1 MKLEL
6 SESNLTLYS
15 DFKITSADTDMFTR
29 IRAGAIVNLLIQSAI
44 NSAEC
49 LGFGFGGLKEQKLFW
64 VLSRMTIEIYN
75 QLKWNEETE
84 VETWPKSL
92 EGLLY
97 TRDYIVRDKS
107 QNIIARATSGWLAI
121 DTETKKPKIIDG
133 IKAEMFVHLKEKHGI
148 NESPEKLPPTHE
160 GDLFTTHSGYF
171 DIDLNRHVTST
182 RYIDWM
188 MDTFTVEFHHKHYPK
203 RISVNFMKETMP
215 GDSINII
222 RNNTND
228 LQYSFEGTN
237 LMHKTVAF
245 RGKIDF

>member
-1 MKLEL
+1 MMEL
-6 SESNLTLYS
+6 TESNLTLYS
-15 DFKITSADTDMFTR
+15 QFKITSADTDMYTR

-44 NSAEC
+44 NSAES
-49 LGFGFGGLKEQKLFW
+49 LGFGFDGLKGQKLFC

-92 EGLLY
+92 ERLLY
-97 TRDYIVRDKS
+97 IRDYIVRDKE
-107 QNIIARATSGWLAI
+107 QNIIVRATSGWLAI
-121 DTETKKPKIIDG
+121 DTDTKKPKIIDG

-148 NESPEKLPPTHE
+148 NVSPEKLPTTQE
-160 GDLFTTHSGYF
+160 GDSFTIHTGYF

-188 MDTFTVEFHHKHYPK
+188 MDTFPVEFHHKHYPK
-203 RISVNFMKETMP
+203 RISINFMKETMP

-222 RNNTND
+222 RCNTD
-228 LQYSFEGTN
+228 ELQYCFEGTN
-237 LMHKTVAF
+237 LLHKTVAF